1 MGRSLMSCKDVS
13 LLISLGEDQRLTVRE
28 RMMLRIH
35 LFFCEACSR
44 FKTQVRFVDKAM
56 TEYLRGQSGPKKEAP
71 VLSEEARNRIR
82 RAMDEG
88 SRE

>member
-13 LLISLGEDQRLTVRE
+13 LLISLGEDQCLTVRE
-28 RMMLRIH
+28 RMMVRIH

-44 FKTQVRFVDKAM
+44 FRTQIRFVDKSMA
-56 TEYLRGQSGPKKEAP
+56 EYLREQPGTKNEVQ